1 MPEVYDVVDCTVDDL
16 KEIVT
21 TDDDRK
27 PLWPPV
33 LCEKLCYVWD
43 EPGQVAGDEDAYDDD
58 GYPGETD
65 VPFPQGLCPTA
76 PGAGVTPQLFS
87 RPVRSLAVCLPSIGS
102 FGLQV
107 VETVVP
113 KRSVDEAIEDC

>member
-1 MPEVYDVVDCTVDDL
+1 MTTIVLVCALHFTQGYDITVAN
-16 KEIVT
+16 T
-21 TDDDRK
+21 TQVIEK
-27 PLWPPV
+27 IGSHLWPPV

-76 PGAGVTPQLFS
+76 PGAGVAAQLFS
-87 RPVRSLAVCLPSIGS
+87 RPTL
-102 FGLQV
+102 
-107 VETVVP
+107 
-113 KRSVDEAIEDC
+113 EAGMIAQGMGV